1 MRANRTEKN
10 DPNSI
15 MKFEHEI
22 RSGNSI
28 KMMITIKIRIT
39 SKVAIMIKITSKTA
53 QERNFAELCKICA
66 APSFPN
72 LSSEDR
78 KCTPGGSKIDP
89 RGVQNRA
96 KIAQGRSG
104 SPQERPRAAQEP
116 PKRRPRALRERP
128 KTPKNV
134 QERPKSGPRAAQER
148 PGRSQDDSKGVRG
161 SLRGPF

>member
-1 MRANRTEKN
+1 MTEKN
-10 DPNSI
+10 YPNSI

-53 QERNFAELCKICA
+53 QERNYAEFCKICA

-89 RGVQNRA
+89 QRIQNRA
-96 KIAQGRSG
+96 QIAQDAPRIPRRAPRVSQESFRSAPRAPK
-104 SPQERPRAAQEP
+104 SAPRTPQERPKATQERLKAAQEP
-116 PKRRPRALRERP
+116 PRTRG
-128 KTPKNV
+128 KNL
-134 QERPKSGPRAAQER
+134 S
-148 PGRSQDDSKGVRG
+148 
-161 SLRGPF
+161 